1 MASEIIGLG
10 ECINCDATVEFK
22 MNVAGRAFYRCNGSA
37 DPKRRACGLEVK
49 AFGSAD
55 TAKIVATLKK
65 ESENAVKAGREAR
78 GKSAANRK
86 PEPAADNEPAA
97 DAERERADDLAGSL
111 LGR

>member
-22 MNVAGRAFYRCNGSA
+22 VNVAGRAFYRCNGSA

-49 AFGSAD
+49 AFGAAD
-55 TAKIVATLKK
+55 TAKIVAALKK
-65 ESENAVKAGREAR
+65 ESENVVKAGSETRKSA
-78 GKSAANRK
+78 GKSK
-86 PEPAADNEPAA
+86 PEPKREPEADPGTGSERDEP
-97 DAERERADDLAGSL
+97 DLGGEL